1 MAPSASKQ
9 KRLAEKVS
17 RFPLCRDDVL
27 TVLVQAAKASTK
39 GSSSAMASTDVS
51 AAGTP
56 MTNLSANG
64 STEDLADSAAAQMA
78 KLSTAT
84 DRSANGVLVSDP
96 KSRDIKIDQ
105 YSLSFHGRLLIEG
118 AEISLNYGNRYGLLG
133 ENGSGKSTFLQSI
146 AERDVEIP
154 EHIDVSPRP
163 FFYWLDT
170 SLTLAAGLP
179 RPRRRRADRSQR
191 PRLHHH
197 LGPGKSRASR
207 KARRGNVHGGRR
219 GRLGPRGR
227 VRGARGD
234 GPGHVR
240 GQGGRHPQRFGFH
253 QDDDGQADKGYVRW
267 VEDACCPRAG
277 VVRQAALVVVG

>member
-1 MAPSASKQ
+1 MSWRATQPTLDDALVIFSSPLTGLLVDLIDFLPSSWCLPSHHTPWLPPHQSRSDWQ
-9 KRLAEKVS
+9 KRYVLRSALS
-17 RFPLCRDDVL
+17 PNPLTRSP
-27 TVLVQAAKASTK
+27 QAAKASTK

-51 AAGTP
+51 ATGTP

-154 EHIDVSPRP
+154 EHIDVSHDPHP
-163 FFYWLDT
+163 V
-170 SLTLAAGLP
+170 LP
-179 RPRRRRADRSQR
+179 P
-191 PRLHHH
+191 
-197 LGPGKSRASR
+197 
-207 KARRGNVHGGRR
+207 N
-219 GRLGPRGR
+219 
-227 VRGARGD
+227 
-234 GPGHVR
+234 
-240 GQGGRHPQRFGFH
+240 
-253 QDDDGQADKGYVRW
+253 
-267 VEDACCPRAG
+267 
-277 VVRQAALVVVG
+277 